1 MKPEQPAPG
10 ERAPEKNEGN
20 ATKKKESKFLTGLKK
35 VGFNV
40 WLAVMIIGGALAFIT
55 ALFLV

>member
-1 MKPEQPAPG
+1 MEPIQPAPD
-10 ERAPEKNEGN
+10 EQNPEENRQNSG
-20 ATKKKESKFLTGLKK
+20 KKESRFMTGLKK

-40 WLAVMIIGGALAFIT
+40 WLGVMIIGGALAFIT

>member
-1 MKPEQPAPG
+1 MERNQDFSKENVEDQNTTPG
-10 ERAPEKNEGN
+10 H
-20 ATKKKESKFLTGLKK
+20 KKESKFITGLKK

-40 WLAVMIIGGALAFIT
+40 WLAVMIIGGALAFLT

>member
-1 MKPEQPAPG
+1 MRPEQPAPG
-10 ERAPEKNEGN
+10 ERSKGKNQGDPS
-20 ATKKKESKFLTGLKK
+20 KKKERKFVTGLKK

-55 ALFLV
+55 ALFLL